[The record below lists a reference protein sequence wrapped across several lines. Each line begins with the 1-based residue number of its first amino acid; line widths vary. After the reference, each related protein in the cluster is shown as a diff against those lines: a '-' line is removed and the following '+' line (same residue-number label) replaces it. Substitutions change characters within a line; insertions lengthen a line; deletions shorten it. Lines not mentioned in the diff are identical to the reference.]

1 METKPKYI
9 KKIFYNKSKYYDS
22 RTNPKITIITVVKN
36 GQAFLE
42 STIKSVIHQNYKN
55 IEYIII
61 DGNSLDNT
69 SSIIKKYKSKINLY
83 LKSYDHNMWEAMN
96 KGIDLATGSIIVFLN
111 SDDVFNKKAL
121 QYAVKYFKKDQKLDF
136 IFGTVFKHWL
146 KTGFSPN
153 KAYWTFNFYTTH
165 SVGFFVKKKV
175 HKKIGFYN
183 ENFLSADLDFF
194 LRIIFSK
201 RFKGIGTKKSQIF
214 GYFRPGGFSSKVKY
228 REHLKDLNKI
238 RIKNTQNRFFVYLIY
253 LFKILKSPKKFILNK
268 H

>member
-1 METKPKYI
+1 MKPKNI
-9 KKIFYNKSKYYDS
+9 KKIFYNRSHYTDSKSY
-22 RTNPKITIITVVKN
+22 PKISIITVVKN
-36 GQAFLE
+36 GQSFLE
-42 STIKSVIHQNYKN
+42 ATIQSVIYQTYKN
-55 IEYIII
+55 IEFIII
-61 DGNSLDNT
+61 DGNSTDNT
-69 SSIIKKYKSKINLY
+69 SGIIYKYRNKINLY
-83 LKSYDHNMWEAMN
+83 LKSHDKNLWEAMN
-96 KGIDLATGSIIVFLN
+96 KGIELASGSIIVFLN

-238 RIKNTQNRFFVYLIY
+238 KIKNTQNRFFVYLIY
-253 LFKILKSPKKFILNK
+253 LFKILKSPKKFVLNK